1 MTALFRYVTLRHLFE
16 ERLKTAVA
24 VLGVALG
31 IAVFLSIRLAN
42 GSVLAAF
49 RATVDAVSG
58 KAQLQLTGGPAGL
71 RDVAFIAAGRVAGVA
86 AVAPVIETTAIAPE
100 WTAGQTAHHAP
111 GETPGQPIT
120 VLGVDLFSEP
130 PFRAYDL
137 TGTGG
142 ESSAMAFLR
151 DPRAIAV
158 TDRLAEEHGLR
169 VGSRIRLMHG
179 AKTVTWTVTALLTS
193 DSLSRAYAGQLAV
206 VDIAAAQEAFGKLG
220 RLDRLD
226 IRVADGADVSAVA
239 DRLLAALGPGVM
251 VRRPETRG
259 AQVESLLGA
268 FQLNL
273 TALSAIAIFVG
284 MFLIYN
290 AMSIAVVRRRRE
302 IGILRALGATRGQ
315 ILALFLAEGA
325 FFGAAGSALGVV
337 AGIFMARAALHA
349 VAATV
354 TALYVRVEAERL
366 ALDPIIIGQAVLIG
380 FATAVLAS
388 LAPARESAET
398 PPGQTAREG
407 SLMAKARPAAT
418 RLLWAGILLLALA
431 GAMSG
436 ASGAWRKPWLGFGAA
451 FAILGGFSLVTPW
464 ITAGLG
470 NLARP
475 LWNRLFGPEG
485 LLAAGYITA
494 ALDRTAVVVAALM
507 VSLAMFIGVSVMVG
521 SFRRT
526 VQAWVDQTLVADL
539 FVRSATWIVSGDDAV
554 LPPDVVPGLRA
565 MPRVEAVDAYR
576 AVPATYE
583 GQPIVLSASSFD
595 TLAQHGRLLFRRGN
609 SARIIAGARAR
620 GEIIVTEGFTLKL
633 GKSEGDTVTLPTPA
647 GPHTFRIAG
656 VYYDYTTSG
665 PMLVMD
671 IALYRRL
678 WKDNA
683 VNTAAVYLRPGA
695 DTEAA
700 RLAVERRFGSGVAV
714 IANRELHDQV
724 LRIFDQTFRVTYAL
738 EFISIAV
745 AVLGIINTMTALIL
759 QRGRE
764 LGVLRAVGATR
775 RQLEKMILLESA
787 LIGGIAFLIG
797 AACGGALA
805 LLLIYV
811 INKQF
816 FGWTVQVH
824 WTPAVFVEGAAI
836 MIVTSLLAGLLPAR
850 QAGHRSVTEAVR
862 AE

>member
-1 MTALFRYVTLRHLFE
+1 MRSLFRYITLRHLLE

-49 RATVDAVSG
+49 RATVDAISG
-58 KAQLQLTGGPAGL
+58 KAQLQVGGGPMGLPDSAYVTAGK
-71 RDVAFIAAGRVAGVA
+71 VSGVA
-86 AVAPVIETTAIAPE
+86 AVAPVIQTTAIAPD
-100 WTAGQTAHHAP
+100 WTAAETAHHSP

-130 PFRAYDL
+130 SFRSYALAGLGDQ
-137 TGTGG
+137 
-142 ESSAMAFLR
+142 SSAMAFLR
-151 DPRAIAV
+151 NPRAIAV
-158 TDRLAEEHGLR
+158 TDRLAREHGLK
-169 VGSRIRLMHG
+169 VGSHVRLIHG
-179 AKTVTWTVTALLTS
+179 AKGGTWTVTALLKS

-226 IRVADGADVSAVA
+226 IRVADGADIDAVA
-239 DRLLAALGPGVM
+239 RRLRVALGPGVT
-251 VRRPETRG
+251 VERPQTRG

-315 ILALFLAEGA
+315 IEAMFLAEGA
-325 FFGAAGSALGVV
+325 FFGAVGAALGVA
-337 AGIFMARAALHA
+337 AGILMARAALHA

-366 ALDPIIIGQAVLIG
+366 ALDPVVIGQAVLIG
-380 FATAVLAS
+380 FVTAILAS
-388 LAPARESAET
+388 LAPAREAAAT

-407 SLMAKARPAAT
+407 SLMAKARPMAA
-418 RLLWAGILLLALA
+418 RLLTAGIVLLILA
-431 GAMSG
+431 GAMSW
-436 ASGAWRKPWLGFGAA
+436 ASGAWKQPWLGFGAA
-451 FAILGGFSLVTPW
+451 FAILGGFSLVTPSV
-464 ITAGLG
+464 TATLG
-470 NLARP
+470 SLARP

-539 FVRSATWIVSGDDAV
+539 FVRSATWIVSGEDAV
-554 LPPDVVPGLRA
+554 LPPQVVPGLRT
-565 MPRVEAVDAYR
+565 MPDVAAVDAYR
-576 AVPATYE
+576 AVSATYA
-583 GQPIVLSASSFD
+583 GCPIVVSASSFD
-595 TLAQHGRLLFRRGN
+595 TLARYGHLLFRHGD
-609 SARIIAGARAR
+609 SAAIFRHAMADGD
-620 GEIIVTEGFTLKL
+620 IIVTEGFTLKL
-633 GKSEGDTVTLPTPA
+633 GKDEGDTITLPTPS

-656 VYYDYTTSG
+656 VYYDYTTGG
-665 PMLVMD
+665 PTLVMD
-671 IALYRRL
+671 LALYRRI
-678 WKDNA
+678 WKDNT
-683 VNTAAVYLRPGA
+683 VNSAAVYLRPGIQPSVIRA
-695 DTEAA
+695 E
-700 RLAVERRFGSGVAV
+700 VERRFGTGVAV

-775 RQLEKMILLESA
+775 RQLEKMILLESG

-824 WTPAVFVEGAAI
+824 WTPIVFVEGAII
-836 MIVTSLLAGLLPAR
+836 MVVTSLLAGLLPAR